1 MEGRVLKGDK
11 KAIENRPHP
20 SCFLKPRL
28 LVLIHILCDF
38 LSENSNTTVTV
49 PAASKPPENEN
60 FSQRQRR
67 GVKDDWC
74 FDSPTAMYKSW
85 NKKTKTA
92 CLPKRIFQMQ
102 LTKGIIIVLY
112 HCVSFVEMR
121 INCSLFYYLM
131 RRMTNDDARVRP
143 MRITVNVDFL
153 ANISKALL
161 FLRQLYKVSY

>member
-1 MEGRVLKGDK
+1 MLDLILLSQKSGMEGRVLKGDK

-67 GVKDDWC
+67 GVKDDWTLEQLC
-74 FDSPTAMYKSW
+74 TKAGT
-85 NKKTKTA
+85 KKEK
-92 CLPKRIFQMQ
+92 PP
-102 LTKGIIIVLY
+102 
-112 HCVSFVEMR
+112 VSQKEYFR
-121 INCSLFYYLM
+121 CS
-131 RRMTNDDARVRP
+131 
-143 MRITVNVDFL
+143 
-153 ANISKALL
+153 
-161 FLRQLYKVSY
+161 